1 MCYVRSFIGG
11 IRVRVPAC
19 LPACLPYCMAAVEAI
34 GVRAKRPDD
43 SLRTRRLSAV
53 RCTVHTFAE
62 RAVCLDR

>member
-11 IRVRVPAC
+11 IRVRV
-19 LPACLPYCMAAVEAI
+19 PACLPYCMAAVEAI